1 VLVLARGGLTAQ
13 QQAAVD
19 RLASAAVDPERPAN
33 VQVHSLDLEQTS
45 LRDALPERLRTSP
58 IADSS
63 LEQLDAW
70 ASELKLDEPLMVAF
84 YPRIWDR
91 IAWQASLSIEHV
103 EQLIDSPLRQEI
115 ARRLLDGQSAVWVL
129 LDSGDPQRDD
139 AAWELLQRELVRSS
153 SVVQLPARELI
164 ESDEF
169 YRPDVEIDLRVEFTA
184 VRLRADDPAE
194 QAFASLLRGSEPD
207 LREFNE
213 PIAIPL
219 YGRGRTYFALVGAGV
234 TGTTV
239 DENGQFLCGACS
251 CQVKQDNPGLDMLM
265 AVDWAEKV
273 QGTAMPPVVLPEL
286 TGIGGLDLAQS
297 VPASTTRATDAA
309 TADSHDAD
317 SNDPVAADPAKTEH
331 SGPASLERPGDRDGI
346 PIAAPAQDASAD
358 AFGTR
363 LLVGV
368 TGGALVA
375 LAVLTLATFWLRR
388 TL

>member
-1 VLVLARGGLTAQ
+1 
-13 QQAAVD
+13 
-19 RLASAAVDPERPAN
+19 
-33 VQVHSLDLEQTS
+33 
-45 LRDALPERLRTSP
+45 
-58 IADSS
+58 
-63 LEQLDAW
+63 
-70 ASELKLDEPLMVAF
+70 
-84 YPRIWDR
+84 
-91 IAWQASLSIEHV
+91 
-103 EQLIDSPLRQEI
+103 
-115 ARRLLDGQSAVWVL
+115 
-129 LDSGDPQRDD
+129 
-139 AAWELLQRELVRSS
+139 LLQRELVRSS

-184 VRLRADDPAE
+184 VRLRADDLAE